1 MGKYIPSSPLQDEMM
16 MGMPRSAHL
25 NTGGRAV
32 GLSKTFFTGL
42 TEGSSLGSLL
52 VLAQPKCAR
61 SPKD

>member
-1 MGKYIPSSPLQDEMM
+1 MGKYIPSIPLQDEKM
-16 MGMPRSAHL
+16 MGMSRSAHL
-25 NTGGRAV
+25 NTGGGAV

-42 TEGSSLGSLL
+42 TGGSSLGSLL